1 MNKKLGLILVA
12 GFLSAQF
19 LTFLHM
25 AEHVFEKHEHDED
38 ACRICLNWEH
48 TKYNTHSDAVAFD
61 VSEHFVFVPSL
72 PELLFAR
79 SESYRVAF
87 PRGPPLFS

>member
-1 MNKKLGLILVA
+1 MNKKLGLILVV
-12 GFLSAQF
+12 GFLSVQF

-38 ACRICLNWEH
+38 ACQICLNWEH
-48 TKYNTHSDAVAFD
+48 TKDNTHSDAVAFD
-61 VSEHFVFVPSL
+61 VSEHFVFAPLL
-72 PELLFAR
+72 PELLFVR

>member
-12 GFLSAQF
+12 GFLSVQF

-38 ACRICLNWEH
+38 ACQICLNWEH
-48 TKYNTHSDAVAFD
+48 TKYNTHRDAVAFD
-61 VSEHFVFVPSL
+61 VSEHFVFAPLL
-72 PELLFAR
+72 PELLFVR